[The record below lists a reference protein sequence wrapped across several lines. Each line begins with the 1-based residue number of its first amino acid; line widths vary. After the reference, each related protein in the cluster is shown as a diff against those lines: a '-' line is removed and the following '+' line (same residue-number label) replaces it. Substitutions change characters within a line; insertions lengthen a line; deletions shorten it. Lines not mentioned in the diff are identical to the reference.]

1 MGTVGWRR
9 EPISPSEIQKS
20 PLAKAVLGSKWLW
33 AGIKSLEFHE
43 AGELVTPWGKGKWGL
58 AQKPKGLQV
67 CAPPN
72 ECLFADFSGGA
83 HTLHFELPDKFYSTR
98 VGDGEQVTGAR
109 ING

>member
-1 MGTVGWRR
+1 MG
-9 EPISPSEIQKS
+9 
-20 PLAKAVLGSKWLW
+20 PLPHTPWDPNAQVLLAAKADWG
-33 AGIKSLEFHE
+33 GIKWVEFQPD
-43 AGELVTPWGKGKWGL
+43 GTLVTPWGKGKWGL